1 MYIFLFFSG
10 RSTRNRFELG
20 ENHKNKLETK
30 KIIIEIGATTLR
42 LAMAWPERKKKKRF
56 GYGGVLGLS
65 KNVQAI
71 KII

>member
-1 MYIFLFFSG
+1 
-10 RSTRNRFELG
+10 LG

-30 KIIIEIGATTLR
+30 KIIIEIGATTLQ